1 MQFILQLREITY
13 NLIEKWTEGGIS
25 GLREKSHVINNHKR
39 NVQFHPQLKKHKL
52 KRPVVSH
59 IISWTRMKKITTTQL
74 LVRGRGN
81 RNFHIFS
88 IRVRTGRTF

>member
-25 GLREKSHVINNHKR
+25 GLREKFHVINNHKR

-52 KRPVVSH
+52 KRPHNMSH
-59 IISWTRMKKITTTQL
+59 IIICLTYY
-74 LVRGRGN
+74 
-81 RNFHIFS
+81 
-88 IRVRTGRTF
+88 